1 MARSLGVHRNALS
14 AQHSSDVPPDP
25 VVLPLTAEWA
35 SSVVVDLPGAKTEVH
50 ESVMAEVLRVMVKI
64 LKSTQFYVVHALT
77 FENLWQTKGAKISIT
92 HRAQDADT
100 KAWTDRLVGSC
111 ILS

>member
-1 MARSLGVHRNALS
+1 MPS
-14 AQHSSDVPPDP
+14 DP

-64 LKSTQFYVVHALT
+64 LESTLFDVVVNALT
-77 FENLWQTKGAKISIT
+77 
-92 HRAQDADT
+92 
-100 KAWTDRLVGSC
+100 
-111 ILS
+111 